1 MKKEICETCE
11 WRESEIGY
19 PSPCPKHAL
28 PQDTPKEWDELEK
41 IIDLNSADFASLPSA
56 GYFAEYK
63 ITITE
68 KLKSLIESTKQE
80 ERKKVQVDERM
91 RAVEIL
97 HKYFMTTTRKESLD
111 VIEIAQKEI
120 MSDLSE

>member
-1 MKKEICETCE
+1 METNTPTNNEREKKFKAQMTVDSIEY
-11 WRESEIGY
+11 SFA
-19 PSPCPKHAL
+19 PL
-28 PQDTPKEWDELEK
+28 PQTTTKDWVEDIQAITRYYGVDPEKNIKEMLTN
-41 IIDLNSADFASLPSA
+41 LVAD
-56 GYFAEYK
+56 
-63 ITITE
+63 
-68 KLKSLIESTKQE
+68 LIESTKQE